1 MDNHTQPSD
10 DQYSLP
16 DHFLL
21 QQAIEL
27 MQAKR
32 LHEARPLLMQYL
44 RLNPNSEKG
53 WFLLSYAVAEPER
66 KADCLR
72 RVLELNP
79 THWRAQERLEPLKTS
94 PKNVNARKPKRKRG
108 GFPIWATAGLFTILG
123 IVVVAVGIFGFR
135 ILRDA
140 PRPEPLAAAQDTS
153 TPSPAPQASR
163 ATPTSTATITPTPSP
178 PAPATQVQQNPQ
190 VAAQMDTIQNQVA
203 ELRGLEALSSVP
215 RTMLEEGQ
223 VQPFLEGLYLERNTK
238 DAVADQARVLS
249 ALGLIDP
256 TYDLYS
262 KTIHQLG
269 EGLGGFYVPWTD
281 ELFVIG
287 NQFSGIERLVF
298 AHEYDHALV
307 DQHFAL
313 EAIGVYPECLTDM
326 DRCLAITALIEGDA
340 TYLMYAWL
348 DVYGTDEDVN
358 DILEAQYTPTDRVI
372 SSTHLPPLYLVR
384 ETQFRYE
391 DGYHFVQYLIER
403 GKWQMVD
410 LAYGRFPTTS
420 EQILHPEKFQAGEM
434 AKPVETPDLQ
444 AILGDDWRMLA
455 FDTLGELGTE
465 LILGYG
471 ANYLANVE
479 PHIAKE
485 AAKGWGGDN
494 YQMYYKSTT
503 NQKVLV
509 VNWVGDSWTDTYE
522 FTEALEARLNIHYRG
537 NTVEHDT
544 GACWELLNDHYA
556 CVFKTKYKALWISAP
571 SMEILEQVH
580 ALYPDFP

>member
-1 MDNHTQPSD
+1 MEDNSQPHNNQSA
-10 DQYSLP
+10 LP
-16 DHFLL
+16 EHFLL
-21 QQAIEL
+21 QQATEL
-27 MQAKR
+27 MREKR
-32 LHEARPLLMQYL
+32 MQEARPLLMQYL
-44 RLNPNSEKG
+44 RLNPDSEKG

-79 THWRAQERLEPLKTS
+79 THLRAQERLEQVKAS
-94 PKNVNARKPKRKRG
+94 QENADGRKPKRKRG
-108 GFPIWATAGLFTILG
+108 SFPIWTMAGLFTILG
-123 IVVVAVGIFGFR
+123 IIVVAIGVWGFQ

-140 PRPEPLAAAQDTS
+140 PRPEPQAVAQATP
-153 TPSPAPQASR
+153 TPSPTRQASR
-163 ATPTSTATITPTPSP
+163 VASTSTATITPTPSP
-178 PAPATQVQQNPQ
+178 PAPPTQVQQNPQ
-190 VAAQMDTIQNQVA
+190 VAAQMDSIQNQVA
-203 ELRGLEALSSVP
+203 ELRGLEALYPIP
-215 RTMLEEGQ
+215 RTLLEEGQ
-223 VQPFLEGLYLERNTK
+223 VQPMLEGLYLQRNTK
-238 DAVADQARVLS
+238 DTVTDQARALS

-262 KTIHQLG
+262 KTINQLG
-269 EGLGGFYVPWTD
+269 EGLGGFYVPWAD

-298 AHEYDHALV
+298 AHEYGHALV

-313 EAIGVYPECLTDM
+313 EAIGVYPECLTDT

-348 DVYGTDEDVN
+348 DAYGTEEDAN

-372 SSTHLPPLYLVR
+372 SSTNLPPLYLVR

-391 DGYHFVQYLIER
+391 DGYNFVQYLIER

-410 LAYGRFPTTS
+410 LAYGRFPATS
-420 EQILHPEKFQAGEM
+420 EQILHPEKYQAGEI
-434 AKPVETPDLQ
+434 AKTVETPDLQ
-444 AILGDDWRMLA
+444 TVLGDDWRMLA

-465 LILGYG
+465 MILGYG
-471 ANYLANVE
+471 ANYLANVD
-479 PHIAKE
+479 PATAKE
-485 AAKGWGGDN
+485 AAQGWGGDN
-494 YQMYYKSTT
+494 YQMYYKNTT

-509 VNWVGDSWTDTYE
+509 VNWIGDSWTDTYE
-522 FTEALEARLNIHYRG
+522 FTEALETRLHIHYRG
-537 NTVEHDT
+537 NTVDHDS
-544 GACWELLNDHYA
+544 GACWELLNDHFS

-580 ALYPDFP
+580 ALYPAFP